1 MRCPYRAAHILYIS
15 IAAAPEQRRRQ
26 RNSVGGWRTVDVGMR
41 KRTLYS
47 LLLMLALIL
56 ALIAAVWLRK
66 HAPPEV
72 ARLLPESD
80 AIVYLNLRPL
90 RAATHLERTPVSRSP
105 EFQQFIDATGI
116 DPERDLDA
124 AAFAL
129 HRMDDP
135 SGPNG
140 PVAYSEVFEG
150 RFDGARL
157 ARYLSGMASS
167 QEQYAGHIIY
177 TIPVEGRRL
186 RIAQLG
192 YDTIAASNMPTTEQI
207 HSMLD
212 RYRASASPF
221 AGSSLLAARYRDV
234 PLLSS
239 AWAIGHVGLPFSE
252 RGRIT
257 VFGLELPLPEDT
269 TFVASL
275 SYRFGSL
282 RLQVEQIAPSEA
294 DAARSTQAL
303 DALLRIFQAIQPKIE
318 AQSEATDNQAMREFT
333 ESIQIEQHKD
343 RAVLTANLPMQ
354 LLKKLVT
361 PESAIAPDSSNATKP
376 PASATGR

>member
-1 MRCPYRAAHILYIS
+1 
-15 IAAAPEQRRRQ
+15 
-26 RNSVGGWRTVDVGMR
+26 MR
-41 KRTLYS
+41 KRTWYS
-47 LLLMLALIL
+47 LLLMLALIV

-66 HAPPEV
+66 HAPPEA

-80 AIVYLNLRPL
+80 AIVYVNLRPL
-90 RAATHLERTPVSRSP
+90 RAATHIERATVVRNADY
-105 EFQQFIDATGI
+105 QRFIDSTGI
-116 DPERDLDA
+116 VPERDLDA

-129 HRMDDP
+129 HRMDDAN
-135 SGPNG
+135 GPNG

-150 RFDGARL
+150 RFDGTRL
-157 ARYLSGMASS
+157 ARYLTGIATS
-167 QEQYAGHIIY
+167 QEQYVGHTVY

-207 HSMLD
+207 HAMLD

-234 PLLSS
+234 PLLSG

-257 VFGLELPLPEDT
+257 VFGIQLPLPEDT

-275 SYRFGSL
+275 RYGLGALHL
-282 RLQVEQIAPSEA
+282 RIEQIAPTEA
-294 DAARSTQAL
+294 EAARSTAAL
-303 DALLRIFQAIQPKIE
+303 DALLQIFQAIQPKVE
-318 AQSEATDNQAMREFT
+318 AHAEAPDAEAFQQFAS
-333 ESIQIEQHKD
+333 SIQIERNRD
-343 RAVLTANLPMQ
+343 RAVLTASLPEL
-354 LLKKLVT
+354 LLKKLAT
-361 PESAIAPDSSNATKP
+361 PDSLVGPEP
-376 PASATGR
+376 PVVPISSGR